1 MKNRHWIV
9 LSEDLR
15 MPGKIHV
22 NAWKDPSYTIST
34 IQKGV
39 QDDLFISCISYEPR
53 TTGSLEK
60 LAENYKANSALF
72 LLNKRFQELMKV
84 IEAKEKIRDLLNS
97 HSYFSK
103 WEYVTSALEN
113 PLEAIIGI
121 DKIIKKNLGKKPKL
135 NITLDITTFPRGELL
150 TVIYYL
156 SHLIQKVVIRI
167 IYISPDKYGD
177 PLSEGYGGSMLLP
190 FFEGPTTFGKKTA
203 LLILTG
209 FEYDRA
215 TSLIDDL
222 EPSALMIGR
231 PIPGTSEKFKDA
243 SERIV
248 SRISMTRKI
257 TKKIYDIP
265 ANDPF
270 LCAERVQEII
280 KANSREYDFYL
291 ATLGT
296 KLQALGAYLAYEE
309 AQNFRIVY
317 PLPLAYNT
325 DDYSYGCDKI
335 FEFTLS

>member
-1 MKNRHWIV
+1 MSSR
-9 LSEDLR
+9 
-15 MPGKIHV
+15 IHV
-22 NAWKDPSYTIST
+22 NAWNDPLYKIST
-34 IQKGV
+34 IHKNV
-39 QDDLFISCISYEPR
+39 QDDLFMSCISYEPR

-60 LAENYKANSALF
+60 LAKSYKANTALF
-72 LLNKRFQELMKV
+72 LLNKKFRELMKV
-84 IEAKEKIRDLLNS
+84 LEAKEKIRNLLEESS
-97 HSYFSK
+97 HFSEC
-103 WEYVTSALEN
+103 EYVTSTLEN

-121 DKIIKKNLGKKPKL
+121 DKILKKRLGKEPKL

-156 SHLIQKVVIRI
+156 SHLMQKVKIRI
-167 IYISPDKYGD
+167 IYVSPEKYGD

-190 FFEGPTTFGKKTA
+190 FFEGPTTFGKKRA

-222 EPSALMIGR
+222 EPSALFIGR
-231 PIPGTSEKFKDA
+231 PKPGTSEKFKDA

-248 SRISMTRKI
+248 SRISMTRRIDKLI
-257 TKKIYDIP
+257 CDIP

-270 LCAERVQEII
+270 RCADRVQEII
-280 KANSREYDFYL
+280 KANSKEYDFYL

-296 KLQALGAYLAYEE
+296 KLQALGAYLAYER

-325 DDYSYGCDKI
+325 TDYSYGCDKI
-335 FEFTLS
+335 FEFALN